1 MDEYLSL
8 SDYEDEGSAGKGPSV
23 HAGAAG
29 SQQLADAVRAIE
41 EWQMLPI
48 RDGVLSDNN
57 AIMANA
63 RALAA
68 VYTYMHAGA
77 LVRKHRSTQFYSALC
92 LVY

>member
-1 MDEYLSL
+1 MDEYLCL
-8 SDYEDEGSAGKGPSV
+8 SDFEDDGSAGKGPLV
-23 HAGAAG
+23 EDGAAG

-48 RDGVLSDNN
+48 RDGVLSDNTE
-57 AIMANA
+57 MLANA
-63 RALAA
+63 RALVA
-68 VYTYMHAGA
+68 VYTLMHAGA